1 MIWVMRKIMQRWDQ
15 VSWRSGGGGGVQ
27 ASTGSQPGSGK
38 VIPEVFWS
46 RLRQGSRAGSPGII
60 LPCYK
65 LKRKPVKVVGE
76 GMCPIHT
83 DPSGSTFLPSFMLK
97 TPDLSPSAQ
106 AWRDYGGGGR
116 THQWVLQL
124 QGGDPGDVE
133 QLCLLRAGGAVTS
146 QR

>member
-1 MIWVMRKIMQRWDQ
+1 MF
-15 VSWRSGGGGGVQ
+15 Q

-65 LKRKPVKVVGE
+65 LKGKQVKVVGE

-83 DPSGSTFLPSFMLK
+83 DPSGSTFLPSFILK
-97 TPDLSPSAQ
+97 TPDLSPSTQ
-106 AWRDYGGGGR
+106 ALRDYGGGAELTSGSYSFR
-116 THQWVLQL
+116 EVTLGMWNSCVSSEL
-124 QGGDPGDVE
+124 VE
-133 QLCLLRAGGAVTS
+133 L
-146 QR
+146 

>member
-1 MIWVMRKIMQRWDQ
+1 MQRWDQ

-106 AWRDYGGGGR
+106 AWRDYGGGAELTSGSYSFR
-116 THQWVLQL
+116 EVTLGMWNSCVSSEL
-124 QGGDPGDVE
+124 VE
-133 QLCLLRAGGAVTS
+133 L
-146 QR
+146 